1 VTRRDAAAGSAA
13 LLFAIA
19 AAAAALPEWRTARAK
34 RRLLEGEA
42 LVIDASRQ
50 TNPAARE
57 AILRDATEVLE
68 GVSPNLPDD
77 VRPEYLLGSAS
88 LLAGKAAVAL
98 DHYRRSLAIEERP
111 ETDMNLSRAY
121 AAESRP
127 VPASWDALRAVW
139 LAPDLAKTLPPDTR
153 KAVEKVVNRR
163 AKRFSAGRARVP
175 PLFPEPSI
183 RR

>member
-1 VTRRDAAAGSAA
+1 MTRRDAAAGGAA

-19 AAAAALPEWRTARAK
+19 AAAAALPEWRSARAK

-50 TNPAARE
+50 TTPAARE

-68 GVSPNLPDD
+68 GVAPILPYD
-77 VRPEYLLGSAS
+77 VRPAYLLGSAS
-88 LLAGKAAVAL
+88 LLGGKAAVAL

-127 VPASWDALRAVW
+127 LPAARDAVRAVW

-153 KAVEKVVNRR
+153 KAVERAVNRR
-163 AKRFSAGRARVP
+163 AKRFAAGQAGVP
-175 PLFPEPSI
+175 PLFPEPAI
-183 RR
+183 GR